1 MGFFFPFTCVLYR
14 LDEFSP
20 LLCLHRRKWGIF
32 LFLELS
38 YLPIHACC
46 ISSPFSSPFPTYK
59 LERIFLV
66 HRETNI
72 FTVVEQFIQPHT
84 FFQQSFIG
92 KINKTMFMPILHLVF
107 GYLSCEVTGKKCMYC
122 FVTFNIDVC
131 ICYSLTITVI
141 A

>member
-1 MGFFFPFTCVLYR
+1 MGDFP
-14 LDEFSP
+14 
-20 LLCLHRRKWGIF
+20 

-107 GYLSCEVTGKKCMYC
+107 GLVVRSQGR
-122 FVTFNIDVC
+122 NAC
-131 ICYSLTITVI
+131 IAL
-141 A
+141 